1 MGTYAPAGV
10 ALFVASTLALVLIIA
25 PVRSHVRASA
35 SDASRTESRSV
46 TIGAR
51 GSSNSEHRTWAVRPS

>member
-25 PVRSHVRASA
+25 PVRSHVRARRKRRVE
-35 SDASRTESRSV
+35 DGESLSHDRR
-46 TIGAR
+46 AR
-51 GSSNSEHRTWAVRPS
+51 LEQF